1 MPCSFVLCCVIK
13 VLCVLCWSFQ
23 WRFKT
28 PFLCVS
34 AGLPVTERMGRDGF
48 VRDCSPGGW
57 SQCFHQSVRMHI
69 ASVGISKVCFL
80 FSLALCGLLF
90 LLIPALKP
98 PAPHVDWP
106 RPRAQVRPQQR
117 SFSDG
122 PAVTVT
128 SHRLQNADSTTRFVI
143 SLAGQKDETKRK
155 KDEKNVR
162 QENAAGLL
170 RHRGQDL
177 LVLEDIFI
185 AVKTTRK
192 YHMSRLEL
200 LIKTWISQAK
210 EHVRSFRITSS
221 WWLRLS
227 LRPNLQNL

>member
-1 MPCSFVLCCVIK
+1 M
-13 VLCVLCWSFQ
+13 
-23 WRFKT
+23 
-28 PFLCVS
+28 
-34 AGLPVTERMGRDGF
+34 
-48 VRDCSPGGW
+48 
-57 SQCFHQSVRMHI
+57 
-69 ASVGISKVCFL
+69 
-80 FSLALCGLLF
+80 
-90 LLIPALKP
+90 
-98 PAPHVDWP
+98 
-106 RPRAQVRPQQR
+106 
-117 SFSDG
+117 
-122 PAVTVT
+122 
-128 SHRLQNADSTTRFVI
+128 
-143 SLAGQKDETKRK
+143 AGQKDETKRK